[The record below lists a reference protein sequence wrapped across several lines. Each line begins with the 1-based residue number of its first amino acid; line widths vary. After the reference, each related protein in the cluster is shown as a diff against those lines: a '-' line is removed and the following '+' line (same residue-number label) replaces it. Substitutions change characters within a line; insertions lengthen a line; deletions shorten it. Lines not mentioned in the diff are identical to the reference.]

1 MYYDTRYLIQNQQL
15 ACAVTVSAVNGFV
28 SKIKVYVHIPMQGI
42 PQYDFEQLASVAPND
57 SFILS

>member
-42 PQYDFEQLASVAPND
+42 P
-57 SFILS
+57 